1 MNNLN
6 DPKIRNDHKEINL
19 IVACGHNR
27 VIGCNGK
34 LPWSIKEDWDYFMNT
49 TLGGSMIMGRTCY
62 REFEPFAKE
71 RDVIAL
77 TRNKN
82 YKFRHAKTA
91 NSLKQALSLTTK
103 KTIWIC
109 GGERLYEEA
118 MSVGKRL
125 YITLIDN
132 QFTGDVFF
140 PPWEQT
146 FTRLVS
152 EKEVRTKEGNL
163 KFLVYDKF

>member
-1 MNNLN
+1 
-6 DPKIRNDHKEINL
+6 
-19 IVACGHNR
+19 
-27 VIGCNGK
+27 
-34 LPWSIKEDWDYFMNT
+34 
-49 TLGGSMIMGRTCY
+49 
-62 REFEPFAKE
+62 
-71 RDVIAL
+71 
-77 TRNKN
+77 
-82 YKFRHAKTA
+82 
-91 NSLKQALSLTTK
+91 
-103 KTIWIC
+103 
-109 GGERLYEEA
+109 

-152 EKEVRTKEGNL
+152 KKEVRTKAGNL